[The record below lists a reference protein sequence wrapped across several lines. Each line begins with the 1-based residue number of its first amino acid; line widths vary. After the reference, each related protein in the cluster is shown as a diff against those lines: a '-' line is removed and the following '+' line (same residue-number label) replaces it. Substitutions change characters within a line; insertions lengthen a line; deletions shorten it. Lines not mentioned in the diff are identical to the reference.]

1 MRPLALTVATAA
13 VVAFAFPQISRV
25 QAQGADSKSSAS
37 ARQPSAGQARGLDGA
52 STRGSDGRGSSVVER
67 SESPGRSA
75 GESERSQSSVG
86 ARAKSRET
94 TIHGRS
100 QTRIGVSSGSSE
112 DIVVK
117 RKRYGVVAFNDEPRR
132 RGVIKRRQPGVAI
145 TTE

>member
-112 DIVVK
+112 DIVLK
-117 RKRYGVVAFNDEPRR
+117 RKRVHGVVAFNDEPRR
-132 RGVIKRRQPGVAI
+132 RVVIKRRQPGV
-145 TTE
+145 